1 MSSGVALNK
10 SFPLWC
16 ELEGK
21 VPSRAL
27 IQRLVHEETLWDS
40 IMDFFFFFSNSS
52 LFGYFSC
59 CVYLSRNVYF
69 PLFHEPRDKND
80 TTFIIFSEITY

>member
-21 VPSRAL
+21 VPSRAV
-27 IQRLVHEETLWDS
+27 IQRLVHGERLWDS
-40 IMDFFFFFSNSS
+40 IIDIFLNSS

-59 CVYLSRNVYF
+59 CVYFDRNVYF

-80 TTFIIFSEITY
+80 ATFIIFSEITY